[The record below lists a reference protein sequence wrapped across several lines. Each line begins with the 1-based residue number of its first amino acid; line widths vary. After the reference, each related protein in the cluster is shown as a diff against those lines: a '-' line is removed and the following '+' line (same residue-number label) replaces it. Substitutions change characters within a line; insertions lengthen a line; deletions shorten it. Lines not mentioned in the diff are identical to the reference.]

1 MLGIQAAQ
9 AFGTPSPEDDMSIYD
24 QHYDVLVAGG
34 GIAGTMAAIAAA
46 REGARTLLVERYA
59 ALGGMGTLGLVQPI
73 TTWGIRGHYNCG
85 GTGKRILSGLADK
98 AAGAATA
105 MNHYGPTCD
114 AEYLKFALE
123 QQALAAGVE
132 LLYHTWLRDVEM
144 ESGAIRSVWAF
155 SKQGDFSLRAKVVV
169 DATGDADLVAAA
181 GAPFELGGQGVTLMF
196 VVAGIDQERCPER
209 KEIGAIYTE
218 HKVGYRGLALFW
230 HPRPDAAY
238 FNVTEVEHV
247 DVLDAAD
254 LTRAT
259 IACRQEAWRI
269 LDVVRQHIP
278 GFEHAYI
285 AETAAALGVR
295 ESRRLQG
302 VHVLTGEEACA
313 GADFADTIA
322 RASCPVDIHGSAE
335 GGKGVYHGL
344 KQSYGIPYR
353 SLIADGFPN
362 LLVAGR
368 PISADHAAH
377 SSLRRMAPGFAIG
390 EAAGI
395 AAAMAANKDGNVHAV
410 SVPDLQASLRGYDGI
425 LDPE

>member
-1 MLGIQAAQ
+1 
-9 AFGTPSPEDDMSIYD
+9 
-24 QHYDVLVAGG
+24 
-34 GIAGTMAAIAAA
+34 
-46 REGARTLLVERYA
+46 
-59 ALGGMGTLGLVQPI
+59 
-73 TTWGIRGHYNCG
+73 
-85 GTGKRILSGLADK
+85 
-98 AAGAATA
+98 
-105 MNHYGPTCD
+105 
-114 AEYLKFALE
+114 
-123 QQALAAGVE
+123 
-132 LLYHTWLRDVEM
+132 
-144 ESGAIRSVWAF
+144 
-155 SKQGDFSLRAKVVV
+155 
-169 DATGDADLVAAA
+169 
-181 GAPFELGGQGVTLMF
+181 
-196 VVAGIDQERCPER
+196 
-209 KEIGAIYTE
+209 
-218 HKVGYRGLALFW
+218 
-230 HPRPDAAY
+230 
-238 FNVTEVEHV
+238 VEHV

-259 IACRQEAWRI
+259 IACRREAWQV

-285 AETAAALGVR
+285 AETASALGVR

-302 VHVLTGEEACA
+302 VHVLTGDEACA
-313 GADFADTIA
+313 GADFPDTIA

-395 AAAMAANKDGNVHAV
+395 AAAMAAKGDGNVHAV
-410 SVPDLQASLRGYDGI
+410 PVPDLQAALRAYDAI